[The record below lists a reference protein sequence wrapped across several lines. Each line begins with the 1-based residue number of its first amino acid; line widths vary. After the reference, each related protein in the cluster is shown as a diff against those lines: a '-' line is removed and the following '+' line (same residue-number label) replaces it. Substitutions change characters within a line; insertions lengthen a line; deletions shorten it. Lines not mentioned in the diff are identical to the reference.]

1 MTESPEPRS
10 KPLLFPSRGKPAA
23 SVPGLRPWRVLIA
36 DDEPEV
42 HNVTRMLLR
51 DFVFAGRSLEFV
63 SAWTAAETRTI
74 MRDQPGIAVLLL
86 DVVMESDHAGLEVVR
101 HIRQELGNADV
112 RIVLRTG
119 QPGYA
124 PERQVVEDFDIN
136 DYREKT
142 ELTAQKLHTVMM
154 SALRAYRDIRNLGL
168 NRRGLEQIIGAS
180 GQLFGHQSLERFAA
194 GALAQIALLLSH
206 AQGGLPGDG
215 TMPVTVSGF
224 AATRHEE
231 GLEFLAGIG
240 GFASLIGGQAVG
252 ALPERTRTRLAGVG
266 SEPAVL
272 VGERDFIAVYLT
284 STGSEHLV
292 FIESPQPFEEIDI
305 RLLRVFAATLGFAFD
320 NLCLNHE
327 LSETSTE
334 IVQTLSDVV
343 ETRSVDTSRHTA
355 RVGKSA
361 HLLGRKLGMSDASL
375 DVLRLVAPMHDLGKV
390 GIPDAL
396 LNKPGRLTAEEYACV
411 KAHTT
416 IGYNILKGSKRRL
429 LNTAAQVCLQH
440 HERWDGTG
448 YPFGLKGEE
457 IDILGRIVGLVDVF
471 DAVSNDRPYK
481 RRWPTDQVL
490 EYIEGERGRQFD
502 PELVDLFVAH
512 FEEFVALEAEE
523 ADDPPVSAPL
533 DNVPEP

>member
-1 MTESPEPRS
+1 MTAQPEAAKG
-10 KPLLFPSRGKPAA
+10 KPLLFPSRGKPAPVA
-23 SVPGLRPWRVLIA
+23 VAGSRPWRVLIA

-42 HNVTRMLLR
+42 HTVTRMLLK
-51 DFVFAGRSLEFV
+51 DFVFAGRPLEFL
-63 SAWTAAETRTI
+63 SAATAAETRRI
-74 MRDQPGIAVLLL
+74 MADQPGIAVLLL

-101 HIRQELGNADV
+101 QIRQELGNAEV

-124 PERQVVEDFDIN
+124 PEKQVVEDFDIN

-154 SALRAYRDIRNLGL
+154 SALRAYRDIRNLEL
-168 NRRGLEQIIGAS
+168 NRQGLERIIGAS
-180 GQLFGHQSLERFAA
+180 GKLFEHQSLERFAA
-194 GALAQIALLLSH
+194 GALAQIAVLLSH
-206 AQGGLPGDG
+206 HQGGLPGDG
-215 TMPVTVSGF
+215 NLPPMISGF
-224 AATRHEE
+224 AASRFPP
-231 GLEFLAGIG
+231 GLQVLAALGGFSGLAGIQPESALPAAARARLAGIG
-240 GFASLIGGQAVG
+240 RECACV
-252 ALPERTRTRLAGVG
+252 
-266 SEPAVL
+266 
-272 VGERDFIAVYLT
+272 VGERDFLGVFHT
-284 STGSEHLV
+284 STGSEQV
-292 FIESPQPFEEIDI
+292 VYIESPQPFEDIDV
-305 RLLRVFAATLGFAFD
+305 RLLRVFASNLGFAFD
-320 NLCLNHE
+320 NVCLNRE

-334 IVQTLSDVV
+334 IVHTLSDVV

-361 HLLGRKLGMSDASL
+361 HLLGRMFGLPEPSL
-375 DVLRLVAPMHDLGKV
+375 EVLRLVAPMHDLGKV

-396 LNKPGRLTAEEYACV
+396 LNKPGKLTAEEYACV

-448 YPFGLKGEE
+448 YPFGLRGDE

-481 RRWPTDQVL
+481 RRWPSDQVL

-502 PELVDLFVAH
+502 PELVDLFIAN
-512 FEEFVALEAEE
+512 FDEFVALEGEDRDSE
-523 ADDPPVSAPL
+523 KFDHDL
-533 DNVPEP
+533 

>member
-1 MTESPEPRS
+1 MTGQPEPAKG
-10 KPLLFPSRGKPAA
+10 KPLLFPSRGKPATPPL
-23 SVPGLRPWRVLIA
+23 PGARPWRVLIA

-42 HNVTRMLLR
+42 HSVTRMLLK
-51 DFVFAGRSLEFV
+51 DFVFAGRPLEFI
-63 SAWTAAETRTI
+63 SAWSAAETRVI
-74 MRDQPGIAVLLL
+74 MRDHPEIAVLLL

-124 PERQVVEDFDIN
+124 PEKQVVEDFDIN

-154 SALRAYRDIRNLGL
+154 SSLRAYRDIRNLEL
-168 NRRGLEQIIGAS
+168 NRRGLERIIGAS
-180 GQLFGHQSLERFAA
+180 GKLFEHQSLERFAT
-194 GALAQIALLLSH
+194 GALAQIAVLLSH
-206 AQGGLPGDG
+206 HQGGLPGDG
-215 TMPVTVSGF
+215 SLPLMVSGF
-224 AATRHEE
+224 AASRGPR

-240 GFASLIGGQAVG
+240 SFTGLLGAQPES
-252 ALPERTRTRLAGVG
+252 ALPAAVRGRLAEIGREQRCV
-266 SEPAVL
+266 
-272 VGERDFIAVYLT
+272 VGERDFVGVFHT
-284 STGSEHLV
+284 STGSEQLV
-292 FIESPQPFEEIDI
+292 YIDSPQAFEEIDV
-305 RLLRVFAATLGFAFD
+305 RLLRVFSATLGFAFD
-320 NLCLNHE
+320 NVCLNRE

-361 HLLGRKLGMSDASL
+361 HLLGLKLGLPDSAL
-375 DVLRLVAPMHDLGKV
+375 EVLRLVAPMHDLGKV

-396 LNKPGRLTAEEYACV
+396 LNKPGKLTAEEYACV

-448 YPFGLKGEE
+448 YPFGLRGPE

-481 RRWPTDQVL
+481 RRWPADQVL
-490 EYIEGERGRQFD
+490 EYIQGERGRQFD
-502 PELVDLFVAH
+502 PDLVDLFIAN
-512 FEEFVALEAEE
+512 FEEFVTLES
-523 ADDPPVSAPL
+523 DDHT
-533 DNVPEP
+533 DEG